1 MRRVSILARSLNSE
15 EDSKSQHRNSPIEIT
30 DVIEEHEDDSSSSQ
44 GS

>member
-1 MRRVSILARSLNSE
+1 MSILARSLNSE
-15 EDSKSQHRNSPIEIT
+15 EDSKSQHRNNSPLEVT